1 MYCLGVLKLLPLQ
14 GALPIA
20 IIPRALPWAKSF
32 CPFRACCWGAS
43 ALYLSLRPVTVG
55 SGRAVGELL
64 NLLGVPTVQVETYCS
79 IQVITHYSLG
89 NRVVAFDPEKAEY
102 TQTKK
107 TFAFLFF

>member
-1 MYCLGVLKLLPLQ
+1 MTVGSGRAVGELLP
-14 GALPIA
+14 
-20 IIPRALPWAKSF
+20 F
-32 CPFRACCWGAS
+32 TF
-43 ALYLSLRPVTVG
+43 SLRLVTVG

-79 IQVITHYSLG
+79 IQVITHYCLG